1 MVIGGNYMRYGEI
14 KCEDC
19 GQFFSFES
27 VNTHVNCINCE
38 KSYNIEDYPTKE
50 TETTEPEV
58 DYTDKQELIER
69 LIGLGALW
77 LTNVDQE
84 SIPLEYLLLLEESM
98 SAEVNQEDQA
108 NQEDQEDSRADQVDP
123 EDGESDGA

>member
-1 MVIGGNYMRYGEI
+1 MRYGNIICE
-14 KCEDC
+14 KCGLE
-19 GQFFSFES
+19 FAFES
-27 VNTHVNCINCE
+27 RRTHVSCISCE
-38 KSYNIEDYPTKE
+38 HMYNVEDYPTKE
-50 TETTEPEV
+50 AETTEPEV

-69 LIGLGALW
+69 LIELGALW

-108 NQEDQEDSRADQVDP
+108 NQEDQEESRADQVDP